1 MIIVSTLEDLKKE
14 DILEKTSKGPF
25 LRDIIDH
32 LLKLDSTQI
41 AELAIEL
48 CSELERCLP
57 SKDKC
62 VPSQMWQAFHKLRL
76 SEKLKDTWSIFIMHV
91 PMPPQLRAYTS
102 PCYQIVVD
110 RVFKHMI
117 ARKKVTPNFVTTDD
131 SLIVRE
137 ENVVHYMSGYV
148 AFHLLSKYRKSTSDP
163 ELQSKWKYFTSVL
176 EGMKT
181 KEELPCN
188 DSIEDY
194 SRMWSEHIDRGG
206 LCHVKPE
213 VC

>member
-1 MIIVSTLEDLKKE
+1 M
-14 DILEKTSKGPF
+14 
-25 LRDIIDH
+25 
-32 LLKLDSTQI
+32 
-41 AELAIEL
+41 
-48 CSELERCLP
+48 
-57 SKDKC
+57 
-62 VPSQMWQAFHKLRL
+62 
-76 SEKLKDTWSIFIMHV
+76 
-91 PMPPQLRAYTS
+91 
-102 PCYQIVVD
+102 
-110 RVFKHMI
+110 
-117 ARKKVTPNFVTTDD
+117 PNFVTTDD

-137 ENVVHYMSGYV
+137 ENVVRYMSGYV